1 MTIAIF
7 GDLHYDNPKCY
18 RKEFLEAITLVA
30 PRVDVIILNGDFLDK
45 TTDGARKLFK
55 EFIEYAK
62 KEGFLTKL
70 FFVRS
75 SSIHDGV
82 LDEFWEL
89 PMNDFAELSTNI
101 GTIICVHGNKV
112 GLHAVVEGIEEL
124 AAIKAKKGLLTGK
137 RNWLPKITP
146 EHHVIFSHLHRRF
159 YNERERVYGTGCWIP
174 TKDKRSEKITMI
186 INDTDKNDPISNNT
200 LVQLRVKY
208 K

>member
-1 MTIAIF
+1 MDFAIF
-7 GDLHYDNPKCY
+7 GDVHFGHPKCY

-45 TTDGARKLFK
+45 TTDEARKLFK

-89 PMNDFAELSTNI
+89 PMADYAELNTNI
-101 GTIICVHGNKV
+101 GKVICIHGNKV
-112 GLHAVVEGIEEL
+112 GLHAVVEGKEEL
-124 AAIKAKKGLLTGK
+124 AAIKAKNGLIAGK
-137 RNWLPKITP
+137 RKWLPKITQ

-159 YNERERVYGTGCWIP
+159 YNERERVYGTGCWVPSI
-174 TKDKRSEKITMI
+174 DQRNEKIVMI
-186 INDTDKNDPISNNT
+186 IDDSDRNDPICNIPLKKLTRNE
-200 LVQLRVKY
+200 
-208 K
+208 